1 MNTREIMD
9 LALELS
15 GLTEIP
21 ADSAILVAGDNIK
34 RVLVGVDMGTAEI
47 LLAKELK
54 VDLVIGHHPVGGTA
68 RTEFPEVMKRQID
81 KMVSVGIPI
90 NKAQKV
96 LAKKMGEVERAGHA
110 ANYDQAWSAAR
121 LLNMPLI
128 SLHSPTDILA
138 EKAVEKHLADR
149 LGDNPRATLQDVLD
163 ALGEMPEYQKPWPSR
178 LSEWGRL
185 RTLLASPSS
194 LWPGELT
201 AGST

>member
-9 LALELS
+9 LALELA

-21 ADSAILVAGDNIK
+21 ADSAILVAGENIK

-96 LAKKMGEVERAGHA
+96 LAKKIGEVERAGHA
-110 ANYDQAWSAAR
+110 ANYDQA
-121 LLNMPLI
+121 
-128 SLHSPTDILA
+128 
-138 EKAVEKHLADR
+138 
-149 LGDNPRATLQDVLD
+149 
-163 ALGEMPEYQKPWPSR
+163 
-178 LSEWGRL
+178 
-185 RTLLASPSS
+185 
-194 LWPGELT
+194 
-201 AGST
+201 